1 MGAERRDRVGNL
13 LRLLTWAEATVGL
26 VATVIF
32 ECFPRQL
39 IGIFGA
45 AEESVHY
52 TNFAIRC
59 IRIFLAMTTLS
70 CINKGAFIFL
80 QAMGKGGG
88 IHRAVHAARDR
99 VRRGASAAAAAVLG
113 AGWHHLLHAVFGY
126 HHGRRGAVCDYLA
139 VQAFQGSRRAKRL
152 KYQRNTIKYSDS
164 D

>member
-59 IRIFLAMTTLS
+59 IRIFLALTTLS

-80 QAMGKGGG
+80 QAMGKAGLSTALSMLREIVCGVGLPLLLPLFWGLDG
-88 IHRAVHAARDR
+88 IIFFMPLSDIITGVAALY
-99 VRRGASAAAAAVLG
+99 VIISLCRRFKAPAAQSA
-113 AGWHHLLHAVFGY
+113 
-126 HHGRRGAVCDYLA
+126 
-139 VQAFQGSRRAKRL
+139 
-152 KYQRNTIKYSDS
+152 
-164 D
+164 

>member
-1 MGAERRDRVGNL
+1 M
-13 LRLLTWAEATVGL
+13 
-26 VATVIF
+26 IF

-80 QAMGKGGG
+80 QAMGKAGLSTALSMLREIVCG
-88 IHRAVHAARDR
+88 V
-99 VRRGASAAAAAVLG
+99 GASAAAAAVLG
-113 AGWHHLLHAVFGY
+113 AGWHHLLHAAFGY